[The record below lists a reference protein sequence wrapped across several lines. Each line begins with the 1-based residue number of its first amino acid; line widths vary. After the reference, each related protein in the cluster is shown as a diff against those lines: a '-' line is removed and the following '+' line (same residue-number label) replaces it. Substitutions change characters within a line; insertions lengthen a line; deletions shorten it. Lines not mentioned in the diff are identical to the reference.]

1 MKRDVVFLDASIL
14 FSVVYGSVGLRQLW
28 ALSRNGACTLIASRY
43 VIKEARRNLAGSDQ
57 PRMLDEYLAEI
68 EVVHEADPD
77 LPCPIDLPEMDVP
90 VLMAAICAGADY
102 LLTGHLKHFAMHFGE
117 TVMGVHILNAT
128 RLSPAQD
135 LAMKGDRFEREPGK
149 QMTSFHSISKCT

>member
-1 MKRDVVFLDASIL
+1 MKRDVVFLDANIL

-28 ALSRNGACTLIASRY
+28 ALSRKGVCTLIASRY
-43 VIKEARRNLAGSDQ
+43 VIEEARRNLSGSDQ

-77 LPCPIDLPEMDVP
+77 LSCPIDLPEKDVP

-102 LLTGHLKHFAMHFGE
+102 LLTGELKHFGMHFGE
-117 TVMGVHILNAT
+117 TVMGVRILMP
-128 RLSPAQD
+128 RDYLLPRIQP
-135 LAMKGDRFEREPGK
+135 L
-149 QMTSFHSISKCT
+149 